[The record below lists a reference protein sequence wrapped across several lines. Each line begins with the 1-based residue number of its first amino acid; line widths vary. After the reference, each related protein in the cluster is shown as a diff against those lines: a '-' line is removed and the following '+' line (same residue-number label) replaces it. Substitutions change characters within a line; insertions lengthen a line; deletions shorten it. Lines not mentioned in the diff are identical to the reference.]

1 MSTPMALQRSRS
13 NRMVA
18 GVMGGVARRYGWN
31 ATTVRL
37 LFVLVSILS
46 AAFPGI
52 IVYLVMWLLIP
63 SE

>member
-1 MSTPMALQRSRS
+1 MNNPTSLQRSRS

-18 GVMGGVARRYGWN
+18 GVMGGLARRYGWN
-31 ATTVRL
+31 VTTVRV
-37 LFVLVSILS
+37 LFVLASVLS

-52 IVYLVMWLLIP
+52 IVYLLMWLLIP

>member
-1 MSTPMALQRSRS
+1 MNSPMGLRRSRS

-18 GVMGGVARRYGWN
+18 GVMGGIAQRYGWSP
-31 ATTVRL
+31 TVVRV

>member
-1 MSTPMALQRSRS
+1 MSNSMGLRRSRS
-13 NRMVA
+13 NRMLA
-18 GVMGGVARRYGWN
+18 GVMGGVAQRYGWS
-31 ATTVRL
+31 ATTVRM

>member
-1 MSTPMALQRSRS
+1 MSSQMGLRRPRS

-18 GVMGGVARRYGWN
+18 GVMAGIAQRYGWSP
-31 ATTVRL
+31 TVVRV
-37 LFVLVSILS
+37 LFVLASILS

>member
-1 MSTPMALQRSRS
+1 MNNPTSLQRSRS

-18 GVMGGVARRYGWN
+18 GVMGGLARRYGWN
-31 ATTVRL
+31 ATTVRV
-37 LFVLVSILS
+37 LFVLASVLS

-52 IVYLVMWLLIP
+52 IVYLLMWLLIP

>member
-1 MSTPMALQRSRS
+1 MSSPMGLRRSRS
-13 NRMVA
+13 DRMVA
-18 GVMGGVARRYGWN
+18 GVMGGIAQRYGWS
-31 ATTVRL
+31 AMTVRM

-46 AAFPGI
+46 AAFPGL